1 MNRNDGKFTR
11 IKKVIALV
19 IALGVLWA
27 SIVFSK
33 NGFNFDTN
41 SQYVWIG
48 WLLAFA
54 ATSAEFMLASDFR
67 KINWSILMLGV
78 VAYVYSIW
86 TNIQGFQALRGMH
99 TTDLFSI
106 SASIFMDVYPEV
118 AISWALGES
127 KLGDVLGNLVKTLQ
141 NPEQVTAQNGTT
153 QQINLHRK
161 SSYVPTHKPNF
172 GPQQEES

>member
-1 MNRNDGKFTR
+1 M
-11 IKKVIALV
+11 IA
-19 IALGVLWA
+19 IGVLWA

-41 SQYVWIG
+41 SQYIWIG

-67 KINWSILMLGV
+67 KINWSILALGV
-78 VAYVYSIW
+78 AAYVYSIW
-86 TNIQGFQALRGMH
+86 TNIQGFQALRGLH

-141 NPEQVTAQNGTT
+141 NPELVTAQNVNGNQPHDTR
-153 QQINLHRK
+153 NNKPEK
-161 SSYVPTHKPNF
+161 SNYVPLHKPDHFNF
-172 GPQQEES
+172 